1 MTERTTEAW
10 VQRGA
15 RALSPEVLPLPSRL
29 LPGSAI
35 AEVEANGICGSDYE
49 QYVGH
54 FDGTGIM
61 TYPLVIG
68 HEPVVRITEITP
80 EAAERWQVGEGDRVA
95 VEPHAGC
102 GVCAYCMS
110 GRQVLCPRKIQYGY
124 VSLDVGHGLWGG
136 LAREMVLEGNTVLHK
151 LPEDLPVEDALMFNP
166 LSAGFEWGVL
176 KGGIG
181 IGDDV
186 LIIGAGQRG
195 LACVIAASMAGAGR
209 IIISGLE
216 ADREKLELARALGAT
231 DTVVTDPS
239 VPTSLID
246 QIGTKVADKVIDVV
260 PAATRPVVDAIQ
272 AVRVGG
278 RVVLGGLKGGR
289 EVPGF
294 VSDDLVLK
302 SIQVVGALGVSSRGY
317 QLAIKA
323 ILSGRY
329 DFAPWHT
336 HTVGFAEAEDG
347 IKILGGEIK
356 TGVAPIHVSVL
367 VK

>member
-1 MTERTTEAW
+1 M
-10 VQRGA
+10 QRAA
-15 RALSPEVLPLPSRL
+15 RDLAIEELELPELF
-29 LPGSAI
+29 PGGAI
-35 AEVEANGICGSDYE
+35 AEVEANGICGSDFE

-61 TYPLVIG
+61 RYPLVIG
-68 HEPVVRITEITP
+68 HEPLVRIQEVSP
-80 EAAERWQVGEGDRVA
+80 EAAERWQVAEGDRVA

-102 GVCAYCMS
+102 GVCTYCMS

-124 VSLDVGHGLWGG
+124 VSLDVGSGLWGG
-136 LAREMVLEGNTVLHK
+136 LAEHMVLSGNTVLHK
-151 LPEDLPVEDALMFNP
+151 MPEDVSAEDALMFNP

-195 LACVIAASMAGAGR
+195 LACVIAASMAGADR
-209 IIISGLE
+209 IMISGLE
-216 ADREKLELARALGAT
+216 GDRDKLELAKALGAT
-231 DTVVTDPS
+231 DTFITDPAE
-239 VPTSLID
+239 PTSLLD
-246 QIGTKVADKVIDVV
+246 QTGTKVADKVIDVV
-260 PAATRPVVDAIQ
+260 PAATRPVLDAIQ

-278 RVVLGGLKGGR
+278 RVVLGGLKGAR
-289 EVPGF
+289 TVPDF
-294 VSDDLVLK
+294 VSDDLILK
-302 SIQVVGALGVSSRGY
+302 SIEVVGALGVSSRGY

-336 HTVGFAEAEDG
+336 HTVSFADAEDG
-347 IKILGGEIK
+347 IKILGGEIT
-356 TGVAPIHVSVL
+356 TGAAPIHVSV
-367 VK
+367 VNK